1 MPVQL
6 PDMTDPP
13 VAEVVCGIFFAPLF
27 TLDALALGA
36 YWGSR
41 REDFPNRRVL
51 SAVTEEEGILLGDL
65 PPLRSWMVSKSG
77 EYLLQLQQDRF
88 YLNWR
93 AGKDRKYPRF
103 KDTNGRLG
111 IVSLVQEEFERFG
124 EFCQRETGERP
135 TIVTADLAKINLLVE
150 SIHWSNLAD
159 ISRMLP
165 LLASY
170 GSIMEAELPNFNV
183 RVLDKDNWSNTVTI
197 VSGREVDGEKRR
209 LVRLEIRA
217 RRDASGSNVIEAL
230 TSLNDDINGLF
241 ARLIPQSEMNVRFGG
256 KP

>member
-1 MPVQL
+1 
-6 PDMTDPP
+6 MTAPP

-27 TLDALALGA
+27 ALDALTLGA

-41 REDFPNRRVL
+41 RKHFPIRRVL
-51 SAVTEEEGILLGDL
+51 SAVTDEEGILLGDL
-65 PPLRSWMVSKSG
+65 PPLRSWMVSESG

-103 KDTNGRLG
+103 QDTNGRPG

-124 EFCQRETGERP
+124 EFCEREAGERP

-150 SIHWSNLAD
+150 SIHWRTLGD
-159 ISRMLP
+159 ISRLLP
-165 LLASY
+165 LVASY

-183 RVLDKDNWSNTVTI
+183 RLLDKDNWSNTVT
-197 VSGREVDGEKRR
+197 VMSGREVEGEKRR

-217 RRDASGSNVIEAL
+217 RRDASGSSAIDAL
-230 TSLNDDINGLF
+230 TRLNEDINGLF
-241 ARLIPQSEMNVRFGG
+241 ARLIPQSEMKARFGG
-256 KP
+256 EP

>member
-6 PDMTDPP
+6 PDMTAPP

-27 TLDALALGA
+27 ALDALTLGA

-41 REDFPNRRVL
+41 RKHFPIRRVL
-51 SAVTEEEGILLGDL
+51 SAVTDEEGILLGDL
-65 PPLRSWMVSKSG
+65 PPLRSWMVSESG

-103 KDTNGRLG
+103 QDTNGRPG

-124 EFCQRETGERP
+124 EFCEREAGERP

-150 SIHWSNLAD
+150 SIHWRTLGD
-159 ISRMLP
+159 ISRLLP
-165 LLASY
+165 LVASY

-183 RVLDKDNWSNTVTI
+183 RLLDKDNWSNTVT
-197 VSGREVDGEKRR
+197 VMSGREVEGEKRR

-217 RRDASGSNVIEAL
+217 RRDASGSSAIDAL
-230 TSLNDDINGLF
+230 TRLNEDINGLF
-241 ARLIPQSEMNVRFGG
+241 ARLIPQSEMKARFGG
-256 KP
+256 EP